1 MAATLRV
8 VSDGE
13 KPGRRRRTPS
23 TVSQAVKEGT
33 SRDVLTTLRARIAQ
47 TIDDPGTP
55 PRDLA
60 ALSRRLVD
68 IDKELRA
75 MDAVEREE
83 AIQGGEATGD
93 GDWEAI

>member
-1 MAATLRV
+1 MGASLRV
-8 VSDGE
+8 VSEADE
-13 KPGRRRRTPS
+13 PRRKSAPS
-23 TVSQAVKEGT
+23 TVAQAVKDGT

-68 IDKELRA
+68 IDKELRS
-75 MDAVEREE
+75 MDAAEREE
-83 AIQGGEATGD
+83 AIQSGEASGD
-93 GDWEAI
+93 EEWEAV

>member
-23 TVSQAVKEGT
+23 TVSQAVKDGT
-33 SRDVLTTLRARIAQ
+33 SRDVLTTLRARIA
-47 TIDDPGTP
+47 
-55 PRDLA
+55 RDLA